1 MSRTSAAASTRCC
14 SRAGPVRPTTS
25 AAPTSARNRGGEAG
39 DRADRRRRVAD
50 RVRHRPPRPR
60 PSLLARLREAA
71 RRARLGGAGPLRRGP
86 GAHRAVVPRERG
98 VVGADPLGRI
108 PRVLRAPVRQSAGLM
123 PERLPTKLD
132 GVVQTKPGQAKLVR
146 CPRGR
151 IFDVAVDLRSG
162 SATFGQWEGY
172 ELDDEAHCQ
181 LFVPAGFGHG
191 FVVLSDIADV
201 TYLLSSTYDPATEAG
216 IAWDDPD
223 VGVEWPVDDPL
234 LSERDKQAPSLA
246 DVTETL
252 PF

>member
-132 GVVQTKPGQAKLVR
+132 GVVLLEPEVHGDARGFMVETYRRDTWGELGVDVEFVQHNHSRSSRGTLRGIHFQTKPGQAKLV
-146 CPRGR
+146 
-151 IFDVAVDLRSG
+151 
-162 SATFGQWEGY
+162 
-172 ELDDEAHCQ
+172 
-181 LFVPAGFGHG
+181 
-191 FVVLSDIADV
+191 
-201 TYLLSSTYDPATEAG
+201 
-216 IAWDDPD
+216 
-223 VGVEWPVDDPL
+223 PVSYTHL
-234 LSERDKQAPSLA
+234 
-246 DVTETL
+246 TL
-252 PF
+252 PT